1 MRITGGEWRGR
12 PLIAPAG
19 TATRPTSDKVRQAL
33 FNLLGPQIAGAALLD
48 LFAGTGAI
56 GLEALSRG
64 AARAVAVESSPPA
77 LAATR
82 KNSDSLGATLEIISL
97 PVERALQSFAAKNES
112 FDIIFLDP
120 PYRHDAGPL
129 LPLLSPL
136 LNPGATIILED
147 AVRDPV
153 PDSPWGEPAERRYGD
168 TRLLLWRGIGTSV
181 P

>member
-19 TATRPTSDKVRQAL
+19 NGTRPTSDKVRQAL
-33 FNLLGPQIAGAALLD
+33 FNLLGPQIAGATFLD

-56 GLEALSRG
+56 ALEALSRG
-64 AARAVAVESSPPA
+64 ARRAVAVESSPPA
-77 LAATR
+77 LAALH
-82 KNSDSLGATLEIISL
+82 KNSETLGAALEILPL
-97 PVERALQSFAAKNES
+97 PVEQALKSFAAKGDT

-136 LNPGATIILED
+136 LNPGATVIFED

-153 PDSPWGEPAERRYGD
+153 PESVWGEPAERRYGD
-168 TRLLLWRGIGTSV
+168 TRLLLWRGIGSSS
-181 P
+181 

>member
-33 FNLLGPQIAGAALLD
+33 FNLLGPQIANAALLD

-77 LAATR
+77 LSTLR
-82 KNSDSLGATLEIISL
+82 KNSDSLGAALEIISL
-97 PVERALQSFAAKNES
+97 PAERALKSFAVKGES
-112 FDIIFLDP
+112 FDIVFLDP

-129 LPLLSPL
+129 LPLLTPL
-136 LNPGATIILED
+136 LNPGATVILED

-153 PDSPWGEPAERRYGD
+153 PGSAWGDPLERRYGD
-168 TRLLLWRGIGTSV
+168 TRLLLWRGVGATSS
-181 P
+181 